1 MKILIRLLC
10 ILVGALT
17 LSFLAAKGVLV
28 PIGRWYEMNRA
39 QSESDLSQAFV
50 IALAVQ
56 ALCVIAG
63 GWLGDRAFRRWR
75 QKQLSRQQ
83 RP

>member
-56 ALCVIAG
+56 ALCAIAG
-63 GWLGDRAFRRWR
+63 GWLGDLAFRRWR

>member
-1 MKILIRLLC
+1 MKILIRPLC
-10 ILVGALT
+10 ILVGALA
-17 LSFLAAKGVLV
+17 LSLLVAKVVLV
-28 PIGRWYEMNRA
+28 PIGQWYEMNRA

-50 IALAVQ
+50 VALAVQ

-63 GWLGDRAFRRWR
+63 GWLGDLAFRKWR
-75 QKQLSRQQ
+75 HKQLGRQQ

>member
-28 PIGRWYEMNRA
+28 PIGQWYEMNRA

-56 ALCVIAG
+56 ALCAIAG
-63 GWLGDRAFRRWR
+63 GWLGDLAFRRWR

>member
-10 ILVGALT
+10 ILAGAFA
-17 LSFLAAKGVLV
+17 LSFLVAKVVLV
-28 PIGRWYEMNRA
+28 PIGQWYEMNRA

-56 ALCVIAG
+56 ALCAIAG
-63 GWLGDRAFRRWR
+63 GWLGDLAFRRWR

>member
-10 ILVGALT
+10 ILAGAFA
-17 LSFLAAKGVLV
+17 LSFLVAKVVLA
-28 PIGRWYEMNRA
+28 PIGQWYEMNRA
-39 QSESDLSQAFV
+39 QNESDLSQAFV

-63 GWLGDRAFRRWR
+63 GWLGDLAFRRWR
-75 QKQLSRQQ
+75 HKQLSRQQ
-83 RP
+83 HS

>member
-10 ILVGALT
+10 ILAGALT

-28 PIGRWYEMNRA
+28 PIGQWYEMNRA

-56 ALCVIAG
+56 ALCAIAG
-63 GWLGDRAFRRWR
+63 GWLGDLAFRRWR

>member
-10 ILVGALT
+10 ILAGALA
-17 LSFLAAKGVLV
+17 LSFLVAKVVLV
-28 PIGRWYEMNRA
+28 PIGQWYEMNRA

-50 IALAVQ
+50 VALAVQ

-63 GWLGDRAFRRWR
+63 GWLGDLAFRRWR
-75 QKQLSRQQ
+75 HKQLDRQQ
-83 RP
+83 RS

>member
-28 PIGRWYEMNRA
+28 PIGQWYEMNRA

-56 ALCVIAG
+56 ALCASVG
-63 GWLGDRAFRRWR
+63 GWLGDLAFRSWW

>member
-10 ILVGALT
+10 ILAGAFA
-17 LSFLAAKGVLV
+17 LSFLVAKVVLV
-28 PIGRWYEMNRA
+28 PIGQWYEMNRA

-63 GWLGDRAFRRWR
+63 GWLGDRAFRKWR
-75 QKQLSRQQ
+75 HKQLSRQQ

>member
-10 ILVGALT
+10 ILAGALA
-17 LSFLAAKGVLV
+17 LSFLVAKVVLV
-28 PIGRWYEMNRA
+28 PIGQWYEMNRA
-39 QSESDLSQAFV
+39 RSENDLSQAFV

-56 ALCVIAG
+56 ALCVVVG
-63 GWLGDRAFRRWR
+63 GWLGDLAFRKWR

>member
-28 PIGRWYEMNRA
+28 PIGQWYEMNRA

-56 ALCVIAG
+56 ALCAIAG
-63 GWLGDRAFRRWR
+63 GWLGDLAFRRWR

-83 RP
+83 HS

>member
-63 GWLGDRAFRRWR
+63 GWLGDRAFRKWR
-75 QKQLSRQQ
+75 HKQLDRQQ
-83 RP
+83 HP

>member
-10 ILVGALT
+10 ILAGAFA
-17 LSFLAAKGVLV
+17 LSFLVAKVVLV
-28 PIGRWYEMNRA
+28 PIGQWYEMNRA

-56 ALCVIAG
+56 ALCAIAG

-75 QKQLSRQQ
+75 HKQFDRQQ
-83 RP
+83 HP